1 MNSKS
6 GIAKRPN
13 VDQIRQTISGFPRD
27 NRFANINVNK
37 QVQWFTQIIQNIIPN
52 YIPHETITCD
62 DRNPSWIDEKI
73 KILVLHKNCACIARS
88 WDRNIT
94 DMNFNLFK
102 HI

>member
-13 VDQIRQTISGFPRD
+13 VDQIRQTGGFPRD